1 MDKNQ
6 IIGIGLIGLIMV
18 GFYHFTK
25 PSEEELALQQQQRQ
39 AAIAAQQA
47 EVEADAERT
56 ARYEDNQDT
65 PSASQDAS
73 ADSTYAQTKFG
84 EFAPFI
90 NGTEQFYILENED
103 IKVTLSN
110 KGAKVYSVELKDYMT
125 YDKKPL
131 ILFSGEEST
140 FNFNFFSSSNR
151 QISTEQL
158 HFDVARSSS
167 SAVDF
172 VINLADGKQMKI
184 DYSLPAEGFLLSTSI
199 DGKKLEQIIPR
210 SQTVLDLKW
219 KQDIRQVEKGLNFEQ
234 RYSGLY
240 YKYSDD
246 AVDFIRGGSD
256 KSEQLSTRVKWL
268 AYKDQFFS
276 TVLISETGFTS
287 ASIEQK
293 ESFKEGYTHHMTS
306 DISIPINGE
315 NIDYQFYFG
324 PNKYKVLRKVGFD
337 LDKLVDMGRGP
348 IRWINQYLVINV
360 FNFLERYIGN
370 YGLIILLLTVFI
382 KLIVFPFTYK
392 SYLSTAKMRLLK
404 PQIDEINA
412 KIPADKSVERQ
423 QATMALYKKVGVSP
437 LGGCLPMVLSMPFLF
452 AMFRFF
458 PGSIE
463 LRQESF
469 LWATDLASYDA
480 IVSWTREI
488 PLISKFYGNHISL
501 FTLLMAVTNLI
512 YTKINQ
518 EMTAQTSTM
527 PGMKTMMY
535 MMPIMFLF
543 MFNSYS
549 AGLSYYYFIS
559 TLITIGQTVFM
570 RKLVNEDAL
579 LAQLHANKKKPKKTS
594 KFQQRLADMQKQ
606 QQQLAKQQGKKKK

>member
-25 PSEEELALQQQQRQ
+25 PSQEELERQKQQRIE
-39 AAIAAQQA
+39 AIAAQEANTATEAAQTASYNNNQA
-47 EVEADAERT
+47 SSTAEELAST
-56 ARYEDNQDT
+56 DT
-65 PSASQDAS
+65 S
-73 ADSTYAQTKFG
+73 YAQTKFG

-90 NGTEQFYILENED
+90 IGDENFYTLENEQ
-103 IKVTLSN
+103 IKVTLSS
-110 KGAKVYSVELKDYMT
+110 KGAKVYAVELKEYLT
-125 YDKKPL
+125 FDKKPL
-131 ILFSGEEST
+131 ILFEGKEST

-158 HFDVARSSS
+158 HFDVSRSSS

-172 VINLADGKQMKI
+172 VINLADGKQMKVA
-184 DYSLPAEGFLLSTSI
+184 YTLPTEGYMLSASI
-199 DGKKLEQIIPR
+199 DGKRLEQIIPR
-210 SQTVLDLKW
+210 SQTSLDLKW
-219 KQDIRQVEKGLNFEQ
+219 KQDIRQVEKGLDFEQ

-240 YKYSDD
+240 YKYAED
-246 AVDFIRGGSD
+246 AVDFIRGGSN
-256 KSEQLSTRVKWL
+256 KSEQLATRIKWL

-276 TVLISETGFTS
+276 TVLISKTGFTS
-287 ASIEQK
+287 ANIDQK
-293 ESFKEGYTHHMTS
+293 ESTKDGYTHHMTS

-324 PNKYKVLRKVGFD
+324 PNKYKTLRNVGFD

-348 IRWINQYLVINV
+348 IRWINQYLVINI

-370 YGLIILLLTVFI
+370 YGLIILLLTIFI

-423 QATMALYKKVGVSP
+423 QATMGLYKKVGVSP
-437 LGGCLPMVLSMPFLF
+437 LGGCLPMALSMPFLF

-463 LRQESF
+463 LRQQSF

-480 IVSWTREI
+480 IVSWTKEI
-488 PLISKFYGNHISL
+488 PLITQYYGNHISL
-501 FTLLMAVTNLI
+501 FTLLMSITNLV

-527 PGMKTMMY
+527 PGMKSMMY
-535 MMPIMFLF
+535 MMPIMFLV
-543 MFNSYS
+543 MFNKYS

-570 RKLVNEDAL
+570 RRLVNEDAL
-579 LAQLHANKKKPKKTS
+579 LAQLNANKKKPKKTS
-594 KFQQRLADMQKQ
+594 KFQQRLTDMQKQ
-606 QQQLAKQQGKKKK
+606 QQIAKKKK

>member
-6 IIGIGLIGLIMV
+6 IIGIVLIGLIMV
-18 GFYHFTK
+18 GFYHYTK
-25 PSEEELALQQQQRQ
+25 PDQEELARQQQQRDS
-39 AAIAAQQA
+39 IAALQPAPQ
-47 EVEADAERT
+47 VERT
-56 ARYEDNQDT
+56 YQARET
-65 PSASQDAS
+65 APVSQETKV
-73 ADSTYAQTKFG
+73 DSSYYTNKYG
-84 EFAPFI
+84 EFASFVE
-90 NGTEQFYILENED
+90 GEEQFFTLENEQLR
-103 IKVTLSN
+103 VTLSN
-110 KGAKVYSVELKDYMT
+110 KGAKVYSVELKEYLT

-131 ILFSGEEST
+131 ILFEGNESV

-158 HFDVARSSS
+158 YFNVARSSS
-167 SAVDF
+167 SALDF
-172 VINLADGKQMKI
+172 VINLPDGNEMKI
-184 DYSLPAEGFLLSTSI
+184 AYTLPSEGYLLSTSI
-199 DGKKLEQIIPR
+199 DGKKLERIIPR
-210 SQTVLDLKW
+210 SQTTLDLQW
-219 KQDIRQVEKGLNFEQ
+219 KQDIRQVEKGRDFEK

-240 YKYSDD
+240 YKYYED

-256 KSEQLSTRVKWL
+256 KNEQLATRVKWL

-276 TVLISETGFTS
+276 TILISNSAFTS
-287 ASIEQK
+287 ASIDQK
-293 ESFKEGYTHHMTS
+293 ENLKEGFTHTMSS
-306 DISIPINGE
+306 DITIPINGE

-324 PNKYKVLRKVGFD
+324 PNKYKVLRKIGMDV
-337 LDKLVDMGRGP
+337 DKLVDMGRGP
-348 IRWINQYLVINV
+348 IRWINQGIVINV
-360 FNFLERYIGN
+360 FNFLERYINN
-370 YGLIILLLTVFI
+370 YGLIILLLTIFI

-412 KIPADKSVERQ
+412 KIPAEKSMERQ

-437 LGGCLPMVLSMPFLF
+437 LGGCLPMALSMPFLF

-480 IVSWTREI
+480 IVSWSREI
-488 PLISKFYGNHISL
+488 PLLSKFYGNHISL
-501 FTLLMAVTNLI
+501 FTLLMAGTNII

-518 EMTAQTSTM
+518 EMTASTSAM

-559 TLITIGQTVFM
+559 TLITIGQTIFM
-570 RKLVNEDAL
+570 RRLVNEDAL
-579 LAQLHANKKKPKKTS
+579 LAQLNANKKKPKKTS

-606 QQQLAKQQGKKKK
+606 QQQMTKQQAKKKK

>member
-6 IIGIGLIGLIMV
+6 IIGIALIGLIMV

-25 PSEEELALQQQQRQ
+25 PDQEELARQQQQRDS
-39 AAIAAQQA
+39 IAALRPAPQ
-47 EVEADAERT
+47 AERT
-56 ARYEDNQDT
+56 YNASDATPIAQEASTNANNQT
-65 PSASQDAS
+65 Q
-73 ADSTYAQTKFG
+73 FG
-84 EFAPFI
+84 EFAAFVD
-90 NGTEQFYILENED
+90 GEEQFYTLENEQLK
-103 IKVTLSN
+103 IILSN
-110 KGAKVYSVELKDYMT
+110 KGAKVYSVQLKEYLT
-125 YDKKPL
+125 FDKKPL
-131 ILFSGEEST
+131 ILFEGEEST
-140 FNFNFFSSSNR
+140 FNFNFFSNSNR
-151 QISTEQL
+151 QISTEDL

-167 SAVDF
+167 SALDF
-172 VINLADGKQMKI
+172 VINLADGKQMKVA
-184 DYSLPAEGFLLSTSI
+184 YKLPTEGYLLSTSI

-210 SQTVLDLKW
+210 TQTSLDLTW
-219 KQDIRQVEKGLNFEQ
+219 KQDIRQVEKGRDFEK

-240 YKYSDD
+240 YKYYED

-256 KSEQLSTRVKWL
+256 KSEQLATSVKWL

-276 TVLISETGFTS
+276 TILISNTAFSS
-287 ASIEQK
+287 ANIDQK
-293 ESFKEGYTHHMTS
+293 ENLKEGYTHTMQS

-324 PNKYKVLRKVGFD
+324 PNKYKLLRSLGMD
-337 LDKLVDMGRGP
+337 IDKLVDMGRGP

-412 KIPADKSVERQ
+412 KIPSEKSMERQ

-437 LGGCLPMVLSMPFLF
+437 LGGCLPMALSMPFLF

-480 IVSWTREI
+480 IVTWSREI
-488 PLISKFYGNHISL
+488 PLLSKFYGNHISL
-501 FTLLMAVTNLI
+501 FTLLMAITNLV

-518 EMTAQTSTM
+518 EMTMSTSAM
-527 PGMKTMMY
+527 PGMKSMMY

-543 MFNSYS
+543 MFNQYS

-570 RKLVNEDAL
+570 RRMVNEDAL
-579 LAQLHANKKKPKKTS
+579 LAQLNANKKKPKKTS
-594 KFQQRLADMQKQ
+594 KFQARLADMQKQ
-606 QQQLAKQQGKKKK
+606 QQQGKKKK

>member
-25 PSEEELALQQQQRQ
+25 PDQVELARQQQQRDS
-39 AAIAAQQA
+39 IAALQPAPQ
-47 EVEADAERT
+47 AERT
-56 ARYEDNQDT
+56 YKASEAT
-65 PSASQDAS
+65 PLAQEAEAS
-73 ADSTYAQTKFG
+73 ADYNQTKFG
-84 EFAPFI
+84 EFANFV
-90 NGTEQFYILENED
+90 GGEEQFYILENEQ
-103 IKVTLSN
+103 IKVTLTN
-110 KGAKVYSVELKDYMT
+110 KGAKVYSVQLKEYLT
-125 YDKKPL
+125 FDKKPL
-131 ILFSGEEST
+131 ILFEGEEST
-140 FNFNFFSSSNR
+140 FNFNFFSNSNR
-151 QISTEQL
+151 QISTEDL
-158 HFDVARSSS
+158 HFNVARSSS
-167 SAVDF
+167 SALDF
-172 VINLADGKQMKI
+172 VIDLADGKQMKI
-184 DYSLPAEGFLLSTSI
+184 AYKLPTEGYMLSTSI

-210 SQTVLDLKW
+210 SQTSLDLTW
-219 KQDIRQVEKGLNFEQ
+219 KQDIRQVEKGRDFEK

-240 YKYSDD
+240 YKYYED

-256 KSEQLSTRVKWL
+256 KSEQLATSVKWL

-276 TVLISETGFTS
+276 TILISNTAFSS
-287 ASIEQK
+287 ASIDQK
-293 ESFKEGYTHHMTS
+293 ENIKEGYTHTMQS

-324 PNKYKVLRKVGFD
+324 PNKYKLLRGLGMD
-337 LDKLVDMGRGP
+337 IDKLVDMGRGP

-360 FNFLERYIGN
+360 FNFLERFIGN
-370 YGLIILLLTVFI
+370 YGLIILLLTIFI

-412 KIPADKSVERQ
+412 KIPAEKSVERQ
-423 QATMALYKKVGVSP
+423 QATMGLYKKVGVSP
-437 LGGCLPMVLSMPFLF
+437 LGGCLPMALSMPFLF

-488 PLISKFYGNHISL
+488 PLLSKFYGNHISL
-501 FTLLMAVTNLI
+501 FTLLMAITNLV

-518 EMTAQTSTM
+518 EMTASTSAM
-527 PGMKTMMY
+527 PGMKGMMY

-543 MFNSYS
+543 MFNQYS

-570 RKLVNEDAL
+570 RRMVNEDAL
-579 LAQLHANKKKPKKTS
+579 LSQLNANKKKPKKTS
-594 KFQQRLADMQKQ
+594 KFQARLADMQKQ
-606 QQQLAKQQGKKKK
+606 QQQAKKKK